1 MKQHVRNKAYLAGGI
16 ILSILGV
23 LWLIHAL
30 GIVVP
35 EIIVSFPS
43 LIMLIGLITL
53 IQTKFKSEVAWV
65 IFGFGVVLML
75 NKLFP
80 NQNIWQIGLA
90 GLLLILGIYYLIK
103 YFTETREIPDFTSN
117 NDQSG
122 D

>member
-16 ILSILGV
+16 ILSILGI

-75 NKLFP
+75 NKLGLFFSSLQHRVQNP
-80 NQNIWQIGLA
+80 NFRSFW
-90 GLLLILGIYYLIK
+90 
-103 YFTETREIPDFTSN
+103 TRC
-117 NDQSG
+117 
-122 D
+122 

>member
-43 LIMLIGLITL
+43 LVMLIGLITL

-90 GLLLILGIYYLIK
+90 GLLLILGIYYLLK
-103 YFTETREIPDFTSN
+103 YFTETKEIPDFSSN
-117 NDQSG
+117 KDNSEN
-122 D
+122 

>member
-16 ILSILGV
+16 ILSILGI

-90 GLLLILGIYYLIK
+90 GLLLILGLYYLFK
-103 YFTETREIPDFTSN
+103 YFTETKEVPDFSTEKEN
-117 NDQSG
+117 KKI
-122 D
+122 

>member
-16 ILSILGV
+16 ILSVLGV

-30 GIVVP
+30 GIVIP
-35 EIIVSFPS
+35 QIIVSFPS
-43 LIMLIGLITL
+43 LVMLIGLITL

-90 GLLLILGIYYLIK
+90 ALLLALGIYYLLR

-117 NDQSG
+117 KDSSEN
-122 D
+122 

>member
-30 GIVVP
+30 GIVIP
-35 EIIVSFPS
+35 QIIVSFPS
-43 LIMLIGLITL
+43 LVMLIGLITL

-90 GLLLILGIYYLIK
+90 GLLLALGIYYLLR

-117 NDQSG
+117 KDSSEN
-122 D
+122 

>member
-1 MKQHVRNKAYLAGGI
+1 MRQHVRNKAYLAGGI

-43 LIMLIGLITL
+43 LVMLIGLITL

-90 GLLLILGIYYLIK
+90 GLLLILGIYYLLK
-103 YFTETREIPDFTSN
+103 YFTETREIPDFTAN
-117 NDQSG
+117 KDNPEN
-122 D
+122 

>member
-30 GIVVP
+30 GIVIP
-35 EIIVSFPS
+35 QIIVSFPS
-43 LIMLIGLITL
+43 LVMLIGLIIL

-90 GLLLILGIYYLIK
+90 ALLLALGIYYLLR

-117 NDQSG
+117 KDSSEN
-122 D
+122 

>member
-30 GIVVP
+30 GIVIP
-35 EIIVSFPS
+35 QIIVSFPS
-43 LIMLIGLITL
+43 LVMLIGLITL

-90 GLLLILGIYYLIK
+90 ALLLALGIYYLLR

-117 NDQSG
+117 KDSSEN
-122 D
+122 

>member
-16 ILSILGV
+16 ILSVLGV

-30 GIVVP
+30 GIVIP
-35 EIIVSFPS
+35 QIIVSFPS
-43 LIMLIGLITL
+43 LVMLIGLITL

-90 GLLLILGIYYLIK
+90 GLLLALGIYYLLR
-103 YFTETREIPDFTSN
+103 YFTETREIPDFTSTKDSSEN
-117 NDQSG
+117 
-122 D
+122 

>member
-103 YFTETREIPDFTSN
+103 YFTEIREIPDFTSN

>member
-30 GIVVP
+30 GIVIP
-35 EIIVSFPS
+35 QIIVSFPS
-43 LIMLIGLITL
+43 LVMLIGLITL

-90 GLLLILGIYYLIK
+90 GLLLALGIYYLLR
-103 YFTETREIPDFTSN
+103 YFTETREIPDFTSTKDSSEN
-117 NDQSG
+117 
-122 D
+122 